1 MPRMRRVL
9 IATERGPV
17 EVEAEVVRLPVGE
30 KQERFFIHD
39 NGAETVLSHFAS
51 GQRVGALGSIKLAAA
66 VRWGTGGTIN
76 NREAA
81 RRLMGDI
88 VASHGAESVQR
99 TLARAPVIN
108 R

>member
-1 MPRMRRVL
+1 MPRMRKVL
-9 IATERGPV
+9 IATQRGPV

-39 NGAETVLSHFAS
+39 NDTETVLSHYAS
-51 GQRVGALGSIKLAAA
+51 GWRVGSLRSIKLAA
-66 VRWGTGGTIN
+66 VRWGTGDTIT

-81 RRLMGDI
+81 RRLMEDI
-88 VASHGAESVQR
+88 VTKHGAESVQR
-99 TLARAPVIN
+99 TLAQVPVIN

>member
-1 MPRMRRVL
+1 MPRMRKVL
-9 IATERGPV
+9 IATQRGPV

-39 NGAETVLSHFAS
+39 NGTETVLSHYAS
-51 GQRVGALGSIKLAAA
+51 GWRVGAIDTIRLAA
-66 VRWGTGGTIN
+66 VRWGTGDTIT

-81 RRLMGDI
+81 RRLVEDI
-88 VASHGAESVQR
+88 IAKHGAESVQR
-99 TLARAPVIN
+99 TLAQVPVIN